1 MYADPKSIRN
11 KRVNLSLN
19 EKEMRLVEAV
29 SEINEQQPSAFLR
42 ELVIDALM
50 RMHGADSGN
59 DATNLRALQA

>member
-50 RMHGADSGN
+50 RMHVADSGN